1 MKHVIIGMA
10 GHVDHGKTELVK
22 TLTGVDTDR
31 LAEEK
36 KRGITIDLGF
46 ACLDFPDG
54 SCASIV
60 DVPGHERFIKN
71 MLAGAG
77 GVDLAMLVVAADEG
91 FMPQTVEHLDILQLL
106 GVKDGLIV
114 LTKTDLV
121 DEDWLNMLEEDV
133 KSRVKGTFLEDKP
146 ILRTSVRTGEGIEAL
161 REALH
166 DLTLH
171 AEEKSA
177 RTPFRLPIDRVFSV
191 DGFGTIVTGTL
202 IDGHIAVGDEAQLM
216 PLGNQCRV
224 RNLQVHGRDV
234 SAVYAG
240 QRAAVNLAGIKKES
254 ISRGDVLCRTDSM
267 QPSLMLDVK
276 LQNLP
281 DSKRI
286 IESGSRLHLY
296 HGAAVRLAKAVLLDR
311 DALRPG
317 ESCYAQLR
325 LSEALAARQGDRF
338 VVRFYSPLETVGG
351 GVILDEHPYRH
362 KRNDARVIASLAVRE
377 SGSDEA
383 KLVQAVGERGADGM
397 TLADLAACFDEP
409 EEKLVEMLAVLCA
422 RGKLVEIAPS
432 RYLTSSTLDRLW
444 TDCETMLTKYHREHP
459 LHAGMRL
466 AEARQRLLRGKARK
480 NADAI
485 LACFAREGKL
495 TLTAEHCALADF
507 SVHLTKRQS
516 AIREELL
523 RTCRA
528 ALDGIL
534 GQLLERLEAGP
545 GGVDAV
551 RGDGVVHA
559 PRAAAGPAGNA
570 AVGREELCHA
580 RPRAREPLAVR
591 LGRDAERVGR
601 GPAVHL
607 EHGAQHE
614 RAAPLHVQALQH
626 AVHARHLQLALQQ
639 AAVRAAGQVGHV
651 ALAPRGDVLAVHVE
665 AHGTLGEQALAVG
678 GQVVERDAEHPGGK
692 RALAAEPGKV
702 RARLHQHLLC
712 GVLGVGHGAQHA
724 QRQVE
729 HLVLHA
735 CQQLA
740 QGLLVPFE
748 RGVDQCVLVGH
759 AVPLSFS
766 SAGWD
771 AGRCAGSRNGRRGRA
786 RAL

>member
-22 TLTGVDTDR
+22 ALTGVDTDR

-46 ACLDFPDG
+46 ARLDFPDG

-146 ILRTSVRTGEGIEAL
+146 ILRTSVRTGEGVEAL

-311 DALRPG
+311 DELRPG
-317 ESCYAQLR
+317 ESCLAQLR
-325 LSEALAARQGDRF
+325 LTEPMAVKQGDRF
-338 VVRFYSPLETVGG
+338 VIRFYSPVETIGG
-351 GVILDEHPYRH
+351 GTVLDPRPLRH
-362 KRNDARVIASLAVRE
+362 KRHDLAVLDSLILRE
-377 SGSDEA
+377 QGSGSQR
-383 KLVQAVGERGADGM
+383 LLQAAEEFGVSLPDSSQLAERSGLDTGTAVSL
-397 TLADLAACFDEP
+397 LADL
-409 EEKLVEMLAVLCA
+409 LNQ
-422 RGKLVEIAPS
+422 GKLAEPLPD
-432 RYLTSSTLDRLW
+432 RYAAASALDTLWDRCREL
-444 TDCETMLTKYHREHP
+444 LSAYHQKHP
-459 LHAGMRL
+459 LHAGMPAAELRQKLFRQITPAEGDALLEVFRAEGRMKRAENRWAL
-466 AEARQRLLRGKARK
+466 AE
-480 NADAI
+480 
-485 LACFAREGKL
+485 
-495 TLTAEHCALADF
+495 F
-507 SVHLTKRQS
+507 SIRLTKRQ
-516 AIREELL
+516 
-523 RTCRA
+523 T
-528 ALDGIL
+528 ALWDA
-534 GQLLERLEAGP
+534 LLERFLRGGPEPDTIEAVLDSIPPERREEARQVLESLLTGGELVRLSPELCWHREVFQKGLDILRTLCADHGAVTLAEVRDAFDTTRKYALLFLEAC
-545 GGVDAV
+545 DRRQITV
-551 RGDGVVHA
+551 REGDC
-559 PRAAAGPAGNA
+559 R
-570 AVGREELCHA
+570 
-580 RPRAREPLAVR
+580 R
-591 LGRDAERVGR
+591 LKLKFHD
-601 GPAVHL
+601 
-607 EHGAQHE
+607 
-614 RAAPLHVQALQH
+614 
-626 AVHARHLQLALQQ
+626 
-639 AAVRAAGQVGHV
+639 
-651 ALAPRGDVLAVHVE
+651 
-665 AHGTLGEQALAVG
+665 
-678 GQVVERDAEHPGGK
+678 
-692 RALAAEPGKV
+692 
-702 RARLHQHLLC
+702 
-712 GVLGVGHGAQHA
+712 
-724 QRQVE
+724 
-729 HLVLHA
+729 
-735 CQQLA
+735 
-740 QGLLVPFE
+740 
-748 RGVDQCVLVGH
+748 
-759 AVPLSFS
+759 
-766 SAGWD
+766 
-771 AGRCAGSRNGRRGRA
+771 
-786 RAL
+786 

>member
-22 TLTGVDTDR
+22 ALTGVDTDR

-46 ACLDFPDG
+46 ARLDFPDG

-77 GVDLAMLVVAADEG
+77 GVDLAMLVVAADKG

-146 ILRTSVRTGEGIEAL
+146 ILRTSVRTGEGVEAL

-166 DLTLH
+166 ELTLH

-317 ESCYAQLR
+317 ES
-325 LSEALAARQGDRF
+325 
-338 VVRFYSPLETVGG
+338 
-351 GVILDEHPYRH
+351 
-362 KRNDARVIASLAVRE
+362 
-377 SGSDEA
+377 GSDEA

-466 AEARQRLLRGKARK
+466 AEARQRLLRGKARE

-528 ALDGIL
+528 AGIL
-534 GQLLERLEAGP
+534 GKKQDALCALFDKKDRMECARVLESLLSTGELVLLAPELCVEKSVLDA
-545 GGVDAV
+545 VDA
-551 RGDGVVHA
+551 
-559 PRAAAGPAGNA
+559 
-570 AVGREELCHA
+570 
-580 RPRAREPLAVR
+580 
-591 LGRDAERVGR
+591 RVK
-601 GPAVHL
+601 AWFETHDTL
-607 EHGAQHE
+607 
-614 RAAPLHVQALQH
+614 
-626 AVHARHLQLALQQ
+626 
-639 AAVRAAGQVGHV
+639 
-651 ALAPRGDVLAVHVE
+651 
-665 AHGTLGEQALAVG
+665 TLGEF
-678 GQVVERDAEHPGGK
+678 RDALGTSRDH
-692 RALAAEPGKV
+692 ALLVLEYYDRRGILRREGDV
-702 RARLHQHLLC
+702 RRP
-712 GVLGVGHGAQHA
+712 GAQFG
-724 QRQVE
+724 E
-729 HLVLHA
+729 I
-735 CQQLA
+735 
-740 QGLLVPFE
+740 E
-748 RGVDQCVLVGH
+748 K
-759 AVPLSFS
+759 
-766 SAGWD
+766 
-771 AGRCAGSRNGRRGRA
+771 
-786 RAL
+786 

>member
-22 TLTGVDTDR
+22 ALTGVDTDR

-254 ISRGDVLCRTDSM
+254 ISRGDVLFDIV
-267 QPSLMLDVK
+267 P
-276 LQNLP
+276 
-281 DSKRI
+281 
-286 IESGSRLHLY
+286 
-296 HGAAVRLAKAVLLDR
+296 
-311 DALRPG
+311 DALDDMEG
-317 ESCYAQLR
+317 
-325 LSEALAARQGDRF
+325 GDGH
-338 VVRFYSPLETVGG
+338 VYMQE
-351 GVILDEHPYRH
+351 
-362 KRNDARVIASLAVRE
+362 
-377 SGSDEA
+377 
-383 KLVQAVGERGADGM
+383 
-397 TLADLAACFDEP
+397 
-409 EEKLVEMLAVLCA
+409 
-422 RGKLVEIAPS
+422 
-432 RYLTSSTLDRLW
+432 
-444 TDCETMLTKYHREHP
+444 
-459 LHAGMRL
+459 
-466 AEARQRLLRGKARK
+466 
-480 NADAI
+480 
-485 LACFAREGKL
+485 
-495 TLTAEHCALADF
+495 
-507 SVHLTKRQS
+507 
-516 AIREELL
+516 
-523 RTCRA
+523 
-528 ALDGIL
+528 DGIL
-534 GQLLERLEAGP
+534 LSVTAESGTQAAK
-545 GGVDAV
+545 DAV
-551 RGDGVVHA
+551 LATYCPKDAMLLVCSVDEQDIAEIQVGDVMTVTLDAYEDKPLRGVVTKI
-559 PRAAAGPAGNA
+559 AAAGEDGGAFYD
-570 AVGREELCHA
+570 VTLELEENDLMRIGMSA
-580 RPRAREPLAVR
+580 S
-591 LGRDAERVGR
+591 AE
-601 GPAVHL
+601 
-607 EHGAQHE
+607 
-614 RAAPLHVQALQH
+614 
-626 AVHARHLQLALQQ
+626 
-639 AAVRAAGQVGHV
+639 
-651 ALAPRGDVLAVHVE
+651 
-665 AHGTLGEQALAVG
+665 
-678 GQVVERDAEHPGGK
+678 K
-692 RALAAEPGKV
+692 
-702 RARLHQHLLC
+702 
-712 GVLGVGHGAQHA
+712 
-724 QRQVE
+724 
-729 HLVLHA
+729 
-735 CQQLA
+735 
-740 QGLLVPFE
+740 
-748 RGVDQCVLVGH
+748 
-759 AVPLSFS
+759 
-766 SAGWD
+766 
-771 AGRCAGSRNGRRGRA
+771 
-786 RAL
+786 

>member
-1 MKHVIIGMA
+1 MKHVIIGTA

-22 TLTGVDTDR
+22 ALTGVDTDR

-46 ACLDFPDG
+46 ARLDFPDG

-133 KSRVKGTFLEDKP
+133 KSHVKGTFLEDKP

-166 DLTLH
+166 VLTLH

-216 PLGNQCRV
+216 PLGNKCRV

-296 HGAAVRLAKAVLLDR
+296 HGAAMRLAKAVLLDR

-383 KLVQAVGERGADGM
+383 KLVQAVGEHGADGM

-444 TDCETMLTKYHREHP
+444 TDCETMLSKYHREHP

-466 AEARQRLLRGKARK
+466 AEARQRLLRGKARE

-495 TLTAEHCALADF
+495 TLTAERCALADF

-528 ALDGIL
+528 AGIL
-534 GQLLERLEAGP
+534 GKKQDALCALFDKKDRVECARVLESLLSTGELVLLAPELC
-545 GGVDAV
+545 VEKNVLDAV
-551 RGDGVVHA
+551 G
-559 PRAAAGPAGNA
+559 
-570 AVGREELCHA
+570 A
-580 RPRAREPLAVR
+580 RVKAWFATHDALA
-591 LGRDAERVGR
+591 LGEFRDALGTSRDHALLVLEYYDRR
-601 GPAVHL
+601 GILRRESDVRRP
-607 EHGAQHE
+607 GAQFDE
-614 RAAPLHVQALQH
+614 I
-626 AVHARHLQLALQQ
+626 
-639 AAVRAAGQVGHV
+639 
-651 ALAPRGDVLAVHVE
+651 E
-665 AHGTLGEQALAVG
+665 
-678 GQVVERDAEHPGGK
+678 K
-692 RALAAEPGKV
+692 
-702 RARLHQHLLC
+702 
-712 GVLGVGHGAQHA
+712 
-724 QRQVE
+724 
-729 HLVLHA
+729 
-735 CQQLA
+735 
-740 QGLLVPFE
+740 
-748 RGVDQCVLVGH
+748 
-759 AVPLSFS
+759 
-766 SAGWD
+766 
-771 AGRCAGSRNGRRGRA
+771 
-786 RAL
+786 

>member
-22 TLTGVDTDR
+22 ALTGVDTDR

-46 ACLDFPDG
+46 ARLDFPDG

-146 ILRTSVRTGEGIEAL
+146 ILRTSVRTGEGIGAL

-166 DLTLH
+166 DLALH

-317 ESCYAQLR
+317 E
-325 LSEALAARQGDRF
+325 
-338 VVRFYSPLETVGG
+338 
-351 GVILDEHPYRH
+351 
-362 KRNDARVIASLAVRE
+362 
-377 SGSDEA
+377 A

-459 LHAGMRL
+459 LYAGMRL
-466 AEARQRLLRGKARK
+466 AEARQRLLRGKARE

-495 TLTAEHCALADF
+495 TLTAVHCALADF

-528 ALDGIL
+528 AGIL
-534 GQLLERLEAGP
+534 GKKQDALCALFDKKDRMECARVLESLLSTGELVLLAPELCVEKSVLDA
-545 GGVDAV
+545 VDA
-551 RGDGVVHA
+551 
-559 PRAAAGPAGNA
+559 
-570 AVGREELCHA
+570 
-580 RPRAREPLAVR
+580 
-591 LGRDAERVGR
+591 RVK
-601 GPAVHL
+601 AWFETHDTL
-607 EHGAQHE
+607 
-614 RAAPLHVQALQH
+614 
-626 AVHARHLQLALQQ
+626 
-639 AAVRAAGQVGHV
+639 
-651 ALAPRGDVLAVHVE
+651 
-665 AHGTLGEQALAVG
+665 TLGEF
-678 GQVVERDAEHPGGK
+678 RDALGTSRDH
-692 RALAAEPGKV
+692 ALLVLEYYDRRGILRREGDV
-702 RARLHQHLLC
+702 RRP
-712 GVLGVGHGAQHA
+712 GAQFG
-724 QRQVE
+724 E
-729 HLVLHA
+729 I
-735 CQQLA
+735 
-740 QGLLVPFE
+740 E
-748 RGVDQCVLVGH
+748 K
-759 AVPLSFS
+759 
-766 SAGWD
+766 
-771 AGRCAGSRNGRRGRA
+771 
-786 RAL
+786 

>member
-22 TLTGVDTDR
+22 ALTGVDTDR

-46 ACLDFPDG
+46 ARLDFPDG

-146 ILRTSVRTGEGIEAL
+146 ILRTSVRTGEGVEAL

-362 KRNDARVIASLAVRE
+362 KRHDEGVLAALAVRE
-377 SGSDEA
+377 NGSDEE
-383 KLVQAVGERGADGM
+383 KIVQAISAYGADGM
-397 TLADLAACFDEP
+397 AFATLCARFDE
-409 EEKLVEMLAVLCA
+409 EEENMAKMLASLCA
-422 RGKLVEIAPS
+422 RGKIVALSPTD
-432 RYLTSSTLDRLW
+432 YLASSVLDGLW
-444 TDCETMLTKYHREHP
+444 TDCEAMLQKYHRAHP
-459 LHAGMRL
+459 LLAGMRL
-466 AEARQRLLRGKARK
+466 AEARQRLFRGGTRQ
-480 NADAI
+480 NAEAI

-495 TLTAEHCALADF
+495 KRTTEYCALADF
-507 SVHLTKRQS
+507 SVRLTRRQR
-516 AIREELL
+516 AIREEML
-523 RTCRA
+523 RLCRA
-528 ALDGIL
+528 AGPTGLKTDELCASFDRKDRTECAQVIESLLSVGELVLLAPDRCIEKSVLSAVDARVKAWFETRDTLALGEFRDVLGTSRDHALLLLEYYDRRGIL
-534 GQLLERLEAGP
+534 R
-545 GGVDAV
+545 
-551 RGDGVVHA
+551 
-559 PRAAAGPAGNA
+559 
-570 AVGREELCHA
+570 RE
-580 RPRAREPLAVR
+580 
-591 LGRDAERVGR
+591 
-601 GPAVHL
+601 
-607 EHGAQHE
+607 
-614 RAAPLHVQALQH
+614 
-626 AVHARHLQLALQQ
+626 
-639 AAVRAAGQVGHV
+639 
-651 ALAPRGDVLAVHVE
+651 GDVRRAG
-665 AHGTLGEQALAVG
+665 AHFGEL
-678 GQVVERDAEHPGGK
+678 
-692 RALAAEPGKV
+692 
-702 RARLHQHLLC
+702 
-712 GVLGVGHGAQHA
+712 
-724 QRQVE
+724 
-729 HLVLHA
+729 
-735 CQQLA
+735 
-740 QGLLVPFE
+740 
-748 RGVDQCVLVGH
+748 
-759 AVPLSFS
+759 
-766 SAGWD
+766 
-771 AGRCAGSRNGRRGRA
+771 
-786 RAL
+786 